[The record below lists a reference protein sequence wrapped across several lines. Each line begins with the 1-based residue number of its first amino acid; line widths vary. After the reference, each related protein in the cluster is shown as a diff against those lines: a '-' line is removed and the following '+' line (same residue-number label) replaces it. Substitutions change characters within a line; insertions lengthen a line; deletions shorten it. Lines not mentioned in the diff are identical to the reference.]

1 MVGAVVGVSVVRKVA
16 RNDDPTT
23 AAPTMLWLVVGM
35 ACVSLATAMEQFSAL
50 IYRLAY
56 DGVIERASFDHLY
69 DLTLFV
75 VAFKLLAAIS
85 IAGSSAML
93 AALLYMRP
101 DAQALRWGL
110 WAGLITA
117 AGWLALALVF
127 LAAF

>member
-1 MVGAVVGVSVVRKVA
+1 MRKVA
-16 RNDDPTT
+16 RNDDPAA

-35 ACVSLATAMEQFSAL
+35 ACVSLATAMEQSRVL

-56 DGVIERASFDHLY
+56 DGLIERASFDHLY

-75 VAFKLLAAIS
+75 AGSKLLAAIS